1 MSLRKPS
8 RASFSLVLLA
18 LPVALDEVFFPDWR
32 AALIGDACV
41 SVLALGSSAAMG
53 VKWWVLLLARLYRKI
68 LLQLIL
74 LSFYT
79 VCSILFYLFLFPT
92 HEIFS
97 E

>member
-8 RASFSLVLLA
+8 RASFSLALLA
-18 LPVALDEVFFPDWR
+18 LPDALDDVFFPDWR

-53 VKWWVLLLARLYRKI
+53 VKWWVLLLARLCRKI
-68 LLQLIL
+68 LLRLIL

-79 VCSILFYLFLFPT
+79 VCSILFHLYSFPA
-92 HEIFS
+92 HEIFF